1 MDQRTN
7 QVQALKRLETEPESY
22 WLNLLKTYFLES
34 PFVLIKGI
42 PSLKKRHELTE
53 KEKDRVAKQIE
64 NLGKEGLQE
73 KEKELQEAV
82 AKNDVCNFTYIY
94 DIYNILSYTL
104 ISYTFRYQYRMKY

>member
-7 QVQALKRLETEPESY
+7 QVQALKKLETEPESY

-34 PFVLIKGI
+34 PFVLVKGI
-42 PSLKKRHELTE
+42 PSLEKRHELTE

-64 NLGKEGLQE
+64 NLSKEGLQE
-73 KEKELQEAV
+73 KEKELQEAI

-94 DIYNILSYTL
+94 DIYNILSYIL
-104 ISYTFRYQYRMKY
+104 

>member
-7 QVQALKRLETEPESY
+7 QIQALKKLETEPESY
-22 WLNLLKTYFLES
+22 WLNLLKTYFLDS

-53 KEKDRVAKQIE
+53 KEKNRVVKQIE
-64 NLGKEGLQE
+64 NLGKEGLQQ

-82 AKNDVCNFTYIY
+82 AKNDVRKFTFVYVCM
-94 DIYNILSYTL
+94 SL
-104 ISYTFRYQYRMKY
+104 ICICQI